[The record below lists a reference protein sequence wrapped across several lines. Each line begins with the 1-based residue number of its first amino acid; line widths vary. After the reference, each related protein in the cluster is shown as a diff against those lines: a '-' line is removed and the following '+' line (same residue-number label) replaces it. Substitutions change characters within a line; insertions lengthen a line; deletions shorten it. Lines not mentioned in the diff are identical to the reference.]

1 MVDVTSV
8 DIVAIVTE
16 LNIVVVT
23 KSSNLVAGFLE
34 QPYKF
39 ATTNIC
45 YLSTK
50 RNRMANR
57 FS

>member
-34 QPYKF
+34 QPYKLQ
-39 ATTNIC
+39 ATIQVCNDK
-45 YLSTK
+45 YMLSK
-50 RNRMANR
+50 YKKK
-57 FS
+57 